1 MEYMKSEIIKKV
13 NNYYGY
19 RAINRVRFKNTMI
32 NENTNDKMFTKM
44 SNKETKKE
52 PQSKNQEKKFFFDEI
67 EEGELKKAINSLG
80 ESMLNKIIK

>member
-19 RAINRVRFKNTMI
+19 RAINRVRFKNTII
-32 NENTNDKMFTKM
+32 NENINDKTFTKM

>member
-1 MEYMKSEIIKKV
+1 MKSEIIKKV

-19 RAINRVRFKNTMI
+19 RAINRVRFKNTII

>member
-19 RAINRVRFKNTMI
+19 RAINRVRFKNTII

>member
-52 PQSKNQEKKFFFDEI
+52 LQSKNQEKKFFFDEI